1 MAITQ
6 TISALPQA
14 GKRGVDVRDT
24 FVTKQEAFQDALQG
38 TTVAQLNTFAN
49 QVNSTKAEV
58 NTLRNDTEGFKNTAV
73 TQAGLAT
80 QQVGFAAAQ
89 VVLAQGQV
97 TLATTKANEASSSAA
112 SALASKNA
120 IESMVIPT
128 EATYNYAH
136 IDSASNIRDLEN
148 FLDFNF

>member
-1 MAITQ
+1 MAIITATFPSLTFSQ
-6 TISALPQA
+6 
-14 GKRGVDVRDT
+14 RGVQTREVFVQTQEAGQDVLSGSWATAAALFKTETNDVR
-24 FVTKQEAFQDALQG
+24 
-38 TTVAQLNTFAN
+38 N
-49 QVNSTKAEV
+49 EV

-80 QQVGFAAAQ
+80 QQVGFAEAQ
-89 VVLAQGQV
+89 VVLAQEQV
-97 TLATTKANEASSSAA
+97 TLATTKTNEASASAA

-120 IESMVIPT
+120 IEAMVIPT